1 MSVKMYLYVCALFAL
16 AVLLAFVTGN
26 LTMFSSLIF
35 GFIFLGITFMGM
47 MNVLP
52 IYVHTHATQP
62 KAIEP
67 EPVAKPVAVSESPA
81 QAFHVFKSA

>member
-1 MSVKMYLYVCALFAL
+1 MSVKSYLSVCGLFAF

-35 GFIFLGITFMGM
+35 GFVFLGLTFMGM

-52 IYVHTHATQP
+52 IYVMHANERIP
-62 KAIEP
+62 VEP
-67 EPVAKPVAVSESPA
+67 EPVAKPVAVTESPA
-81 QAFHVFKSA
+81 PAFQVFKSA